1 MTQFPP
7 DVYALIDAAVAEDQ
21 TFNDPTT
28 KAVVPPEIREPVC
41 CAPRQ

>member
-28 KAVVPPEIREPVC
+28 QAV
-41 CAPRQ
+41 